1 MHFFVVR
8 YNVHSVTMLIDP
20 YIPIIILSFIF
31 YFSFILFEHHT
42 FLQKSPHQR
51 INQSLLC
58 NQKNRT
64 CADFIRVYKA
74 AKRIRYADSLQDPA
88 LAGSFV
94 VHDHKL

>member
-42 FLQKSPHQR
+42 FSKRVR
-51 INQSLLC
+51 IN
-58 NQKNRT
+58 
-64 CADFIRVYKA
+64 
-74 AKRIRYADSLQDPA
+74 
-88 LAGSFV
+88 G
-94 VHDHKL
+94 